1 MSQTD
6 KAVQV
11 LVASMVGAVVVFL
24 MGDLIVYPEGAGN
37 ESLGFAE
44 GSTGA
49 QIVNY
54 APVILI
60 ALGLYGAFREFTDE

>member
-24 MGDLIVYPEGAGN
+24 MGDLIVYPEGSN
-37 ESLGFAE
+37 ESLGFVE